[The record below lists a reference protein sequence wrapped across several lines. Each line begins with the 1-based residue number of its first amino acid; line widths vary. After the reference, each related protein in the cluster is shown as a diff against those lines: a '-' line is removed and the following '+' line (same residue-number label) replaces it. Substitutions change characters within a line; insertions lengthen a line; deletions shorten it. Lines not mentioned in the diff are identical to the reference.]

1 MRFFSFLLSLTIST
15 AMLGG
20 LFIYIFYKKPQ
31 KKVFIHTAIIAIEKS
46 NINRVKKLK
55 KKFKKPRNKK
65 KGSKSS
71 ITKRGDIDIKDIFKN
86 VDYNVETEK
95 VKLKENDSV
104 SRLKGIEKELNNLKT
119 SEIKFKLSNKRT
131 GKSSVQNEILL
142 KLQNIWNEISDIVGE
157 YAKIRVNVINKNVEV
172 IILKSNLSLQ
182 KQQELIY
189 KIKSVKFKKDFSLLV
204 TFQTKVNK

>member
-1 MRFFSFLLSLTIST
+1 MRFLSFLLSLTIST

>member
-55 KKFKKPRNKK
+55 KKYKKPRNKK

-71 ITKRGDIDIKDIFKN
+71 ITKKGDIDIKDIFKN

-95 VKLKENDSV
+95 VKLKENDAV

>member
-95 VKLKENDSV
+95 VKLKENDAV

-131 GKSSVQNEILL
+131 GKNSVQNEILL

>member
-71 ITKRGDIDIKDIFKN
+71 ITKKGDIDIKDIFKN

-95 VKLKENDSV
+95 VKLKENDAV

>member
-95 VKLKENDSV
+95 VKLKENDAV

>member
-131 GKSSVQNEILL
+131 GKNSVQNEILL